1 MQRLKAI
8 LRAWI
13 QKLRHIFFRAF
24 FNEYNKSLAG
34 VDGQQR
40 IATIYHWLRD
50 NAHENDVRRIKETI
64 DIHPTVRWG
73 FDTLFYG
80 EGSISIGAET
90 YLGRHC
96 FVVAHPKGTKIT
108 IGAHCAISH
117 NVHIRTQKHRHEF
130 HLKDERAMPSL
141 GDHIIIGDY
150 VWIGANVFICDGVT
164 IGENSIIGANSVVTH
179 DIPPNTVCGGIPAK
193 VLWSKHKYTSLSQG
207 GETLASER
215 P

>member
-1 MQRLKAI
+1 MESLKSP
-8 LRAWI
+8 LRV
-13 QKLRHIFFRAF
+13 LLGRFRRAF
-24 FNEYNKSLAG
+24 FSRFFGEYQKSLAG
-34 VDGQQR
+34 AEGQQR

-50 NAHENDVRRIKETI
+50 NAHENEVRRIKETM

-73 FDTLFYG
+73 YDTLFYG
-80 EGSISIGAET
+80 EGTISIGADT

-141 GDHIIIGDY
+141 GDDITIGDY

-193 VLWSKHKYTSLSQG
+193 ILWSKHKYRSLSQDS
-207 GETLASER
+207 ENPASEK